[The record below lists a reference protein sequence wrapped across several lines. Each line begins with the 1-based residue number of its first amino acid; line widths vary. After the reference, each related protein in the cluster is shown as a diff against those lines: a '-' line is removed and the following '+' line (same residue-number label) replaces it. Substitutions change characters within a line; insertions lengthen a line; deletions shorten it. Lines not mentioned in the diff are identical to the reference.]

1 MEKNHHVE
9 VEIVSFLMSSDKNQ
23 KKTKRIHS
31 DLRDII
37 KENGYE
43 WTERGSLSLHC
54 QLIMS
59 SYDFCSTGVGA

>member
-23 KKTKRIHS
+23 KNPKRIHS

-37 KENGYE
+37 KEMGKDE
-43 WTERGSLSLHC
+43 WSAAVPALTAS
-54 QLIMS
+54 
-59 SYDFCSTGVGA
+59 